1 MADGRVGPLAPSR
14 LLWVEG
20 KDDDAVVQSLCRAHG
35 VPHHFRVQEKG
46 GVERLLSGASIEI
59 RAGNLD
65 AFGLVVDGNGDP
77 RSRWREIRTILAD
90 HGFVDLPGD
99 APAEGLLL
107 RRSELLPRLGVWI
120 MPDNHSPGALEDFV
134 ARLVPDGDP
143 LWPRAG
149 DAVDAILPEH
159 RRFPPGRRAKAHMHT
174 WLAWQAQPGSPMGQA
189 IGKGDLDANAPAAR
203 AFVGWL
209 RRLMVEDAG

>member
-1 MADGRVGPLAPSR
+1 MAAGQLGPLAPAR

-35 VPHHFRVQEKG
+35 VPHRFRVQEKG
-46 GVERLLSGASIEI
+46 GIERLLAGASIEI
-59 RAGNLD
+59 RAGTLD

-77 RSRWREIRTILAD
+77 RSRWREIGTIFAEQ
-90 HGFVDLPGD
+90 DLPD
-99 APAEGLLL
+99 LPDHPPAEGLVIP
-107 RRSELLPRLGVWI
+107 RAGLLPRFGVWI
-120 MPDNHSPGALEDFV
+120 MPNNGSPGALEDFV
-134 ARLVPDGDP
+134 TGLVPAGDP

-149 DAVDAILPEH
+149 AAVDGIPEDA
-159 RRFPPGRRAKAHMHT
+159 RRFPPSRRSKAHMHT

-203 AFVGWL
+203 AFVAWL